1 MNPLPNTAMN
11 PIPCTSHD
19 RIPIPNGKSSGAE
32 PERNRFAPHDKEYIM
47 RVAAGANE
55 SAVAM
60 LR

>member
-1 MNPLPNTAMN
+1 MN
-11 PIPCTSHD
+11 PITCTSHE

-47 RVAAGANE
+47 RAAAGANE

-60 LR
+60 PR